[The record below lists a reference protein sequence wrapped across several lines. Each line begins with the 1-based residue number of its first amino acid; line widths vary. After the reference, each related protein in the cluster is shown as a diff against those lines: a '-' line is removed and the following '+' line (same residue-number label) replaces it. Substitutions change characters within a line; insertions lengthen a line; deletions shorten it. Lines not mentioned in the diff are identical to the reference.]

1 MEKVQI
7 YGHTIGTI
15 YNKEFFSATKLEKQ
29 KEVKC
34 RKTRGIKRLGLEARP
49 RQVKLEFT
57 RTHILINAYHRH
69 DFDFKKILGK
79 DSICYRDI
87 DHVEIREIGNNNKED
102 FSRTFK
108 IKFFNELNEEIFYL
122 NFGNNDEFYSYYDA
136 MRGYAIL
143 VAHLNCNNI
152 EYELIDETY
161 FR

>member
-1 MEKVQI
+1 METVQI

-15 YNKEFFSATKLEKQ
+15 YNKEFFSALKLSKQ
-29 KEVKC
+29 LEVKC
-34 RKTRGIKRLGLEARP
+34 RKTRGIKSLGLQP
-49 RQVKLEFT
+49 RLRQIKLEFT
-57 RTHILINAYHRH
+57 RTHILINAYQRH
-69 DFDFKKILGK
+69 DFDFKKVLGR

-87 DHVEIREIGNNNKED
+87 DHVEIREIGNNNPED
-102 FSRTFK
+102 YTRTFK
-108 IKFFNELNEEIFYL
+108 IRFFNEYNEEILYL
-122 NFGNNDEFYSYYDA
+122 NFGNNDEFYSYYDT

>member
-1 MEKVQI
+1 MENVQI

-69 DFDFKKILGK
+69 DFDFKKVLGK

-108 IKFFNELNEEIFYL
+108 IRFFNELNEEIFYL
-122 NFGNNDEFYSYYDA
+122 N
-136 MRGYAIL
+136 
-143 VAHLNCNNI
+143 
-152 EYELIDETY
+152 
-161 FR
+161 